1 MPTTS
6 IDTFFACS
14 LIVSVAIATTV
25 FAAENLQAQIDTTRD
40 VNDQD
45 YLKNIADRIVFSS
58 GNPPDWGSRGIS
70 PQSFGLS
77 DTSVQRFLELDIDK
91 ITLLNDENV
100 YALSYPEIMKATR
113 IGCSFGISVF
123 QILSIIIEPVGNETL
138 GDFISYSFVVR
149 TDKDTAPAALYLR
162 YYVIA
167 PGYLENNSLTTS
179 NQGTANISCQI
190 PISSRGSA
198 LLIVFAR
205 AVIDSRMTAVQVCS
219 FGIQEEA
226 KQANQTFLKLS
237 PLNHSLTVALD
248 FQRINVSNAL
258 AFTFSYVSNLT
269 ATSSSTFSLPNF
281 VETSPILLVVQGL
294 NHTSSFAEWVVY
306 PQLPLEYGADFS
318 NSEANVF
325 DYIVTIKGTFYK
337 LRLSFGDPTP

>member
-45 YLKNIADRIVFSS
+45 YLKNIADMIVFSS
-58 GNPPDWGSRGIS
+58 GNPPDWGSRGIG
-70 PQSFGLS
+70 PLSFGLS
-77 DTSVQRFLELDIDK
+77 DPYVQRFLELDIDK

-100 YALSYPEIMKATR
+100 YALSYPEIMKASR

-138 GDFISYSFVVR
+138 GDFILYSFVVR

-179 NQGTANISCQI
+179 NQGIANISCQI

-205 AVIDSRMTAVQVCS
+205 AVIDSRMTAVQVYS
-219 FGIQEEA
+219 FGIQEA
-226 KQANQTFLKLS
+226 KQPNHMFLKLS
-237 PLNHSLTVALD
+237 PLNHSLTVASD

-269 ATSSSTFSLPNF
+269 ATSSSTFSLPNSI
-281 VETSPILLVVQGL
+281 ETSPILVVVQGL

-306 PQLPLEYGADFS
+306 PQLPSECGADFS